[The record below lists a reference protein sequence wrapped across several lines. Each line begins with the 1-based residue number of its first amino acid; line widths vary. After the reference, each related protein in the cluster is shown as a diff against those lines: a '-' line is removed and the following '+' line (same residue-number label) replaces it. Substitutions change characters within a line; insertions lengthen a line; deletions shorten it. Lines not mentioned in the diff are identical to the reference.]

1 MSLSKLTNQH
11 GLFYGLPSPATD
23 PGQGLNKGLVF
34 LTRPYL
40 SQDHIL
46 TTSFNGKHPHITVN
60 QDKTRA
66 FRDSNYRND
75 LSVAFY
81 RMDK

>member
-1 MSLSKLTNQH
+1 MSFSKFTNQH
-11 GLFYGLPSPATD
+11 GLFYGLPFPATD

-46 TTSFNGKHPHITVN
+46 TTSFNGKHPHITIN
-60 QDKTRA
+60 KDKTWT

-75 LSVAFY
+75 LPVTFY
-81 RMDK
+81 GMSK